1 MKLIRTLL
9 AGEGEG
15 VCSGVGEGGT
25 DCSGEIEGE
34 RDSPGVGEGVGVGDS
49 CAAAIAT
56 KATQETKVTIW
67 KRRPAIRDLSIIV
80 PVHVRKNV
88 VPPFAVVQKFFIEIV
103 SDKLIVQTVEASK
116 VLDCALSSVFARTPG
131 FH

>member
-1 MKLIRTLL
+1 MRTLL
-9 AGEGEG
+9 AGEGEP

-25 DCSGEIEGE
+25 DCSGEIDGEG
-34 RDSPGVGEGVGVGDS
+34 DSPGVGEGVGVGDS

-56 KATQETKVTIW
+56 KATQESKVRML
-67 KRRPAIRDLSIIV
+67 KRRPAIGDLSIVV

-88 VPPFAVVQKFFIEIV
+88 VPPFAVAQKFFIEIIC
-103 SDKLIVQTVEASK
+103 DKLIVQTVETSK
-116 VLDCALSSVFARTPG
+116 VVDRALSGVFARSPG